1 MAARAGNRRRG
12 IQFALPVF
20 AAIALCAV
28 LNSWVMKHPAR
39 LDLTDTG
46 VYTVSGETTQVLQ
59 ALSLPVR
66 ITYFYDTRSR
76 AMQDARFLL
85 EQYAA
90 LSSAIALET
99 HDPMLVPSVAEQFG
113 VQFAGTTVF
122 ETEARRVVVNKPT
135 ETEFTNALIRVA
147 SPAVGRICFSDGHHE
162 SNPFS
167 LQTHDHFEAA
177 DHGHV
182 HSGGPIELH
191 ERHGF
196 GMAKNALT
204 ALGFTVEKRILASG
218 PKALEGC
225 SILVVASPQI
235 RFADA
240 ELAQVQAYL
249 NGGDAL
255 LLLLEPG
262 VESGFEAVL
271 ASAGISI
278 SHQGVVDPE
287 SHYWTDSKTPAV
299 TDYPRH
305 RLTRRLPMTF
315 FPGVSALIPIRGGDA
330 TGAQVA
336 PLLRSSD
343 AAYLAGSPD
352 VRSQHTLG
360 LIARLRD
367 SGGRLAVFGDGDF
380 ATNSF
385 FGALGNGQ
393 LFLNVIHELNRDVS
407 LIDIAPRHYET
418 GRLRLSNQAL
428 KFSFVLTTLL
438 GPAVLCLIGIWVWRR
453 R

>member
-1 MAARAGNRRRG
+1 
-12 IQFALPVF
+12 
-20 AAIALCAV
+20 
-28 LNSWVMKHPAR
+28 
-39 LDLTDTG
+39 
-46 VYTVSGETTQVLQ
+46 
-59 ALSLPVR
+59 
-66 ITYFYDTRSR
+66 
-76 AMQDARFLL
+76 
-85 EQYAA
+85 
-90 LSSAIALET
+90 
-99 HDPMLVPSVAEQFG
+99 
-113 VQFAGTTVF
+113 
-122 ETEARRVVVNKPT
+122 T

-204 ALGFTVEKRILASG
+204 ALGFTVEKRILASS

-262 VESGFEAVL
+262 VESGLETVL

-278 SHQGVVDPE
+278 SHHAVVDPE

-315 FPGVSALIPIRGGDA
+315 FPGVSALMLIRGGDA
-330 TGAQVA
+330 TGAQVTA
-336 PLLRSSD
+336 LLR
-343 AAYLAGSPD
+343 
-352 VRSQHTLG
+352 
-360 LIARLRD
+360 
-367 SGGRLAVFGDGDF
+367 
-380 ATNSF
+380 
-385 FGALGNGQ
+385 
-393 LFLNVIHELNRDVS
+393 
-407 LIDIAPRHYET
+407 
-418 GRLRLSNQAL
+418 
-428 KFSFVLTTLL
+428 
-438 GPAVLCLIGIWVWRR
+438 
-453 R
+453 

>member
-1 MAARAGNRRRG
+1 M
-12 IQFALPVF
+12 
-20 AAIALCAV
+20 
-28 LNSWVMKHPAR
+28 
-39 LDLTDTG
+39 
-46 VYTVSGETTQVLQ
+46 
-59 ALSLPVR
+59 
-66 ITYFYDTRSR
+66 
-76 AMQDARFLL
+76 
-85 EQYAA
+85 
-90 LSSAIALET
+90 
-99 HDPMLVPSVAEQFG
+99 AEQFG

-204 ALGFTVEKRILASG
+204 ALGFTVEKRILTSG

-255 LLLLEPG
+255 LFTAARG
-262 VESGFEAVL
+262 SVL
-271 ASAGISI
+271 
-278 SHQGVVDPE
+278 
-287 SHYWTDSKTPAV
+287 
-299 TDYPRH
+299 
-305 RLTRRLPMTF
+305 
-315 FPGVSALIPIRGGDA
+315 GGC
-330 TGAQVA
+330 VNE
-336 PLLRSSD
+336 
-343 AAYLAGSPD
+343 
-352 VRSQHTLG
+352 
-360 LIARLRD
+360 I
-367 SGGRLAVFGDGDF
+367 
-380 ATNSF
+380 
-385 FGALGNGQ
+385 GQ
-393 LFLNVIHELNRDVS
+393 
-407 LIDIAPRHYET
+407 A
-418 GRLRLSNQAL
+418 LRLSEIE
-428 KFSFVLTTLL
+428 FIV
-438 GPAVLCLIGIWVWRR
+438 
-453 R
+453 